1 MTKSVGSQAISNDY
15 YVEVRSQKSNLEKKN
30 LNEKAKT
37 QQLMYVITTEE
48 QHKIIKTAAL
58 WNC

>member
-1 MTKSVGSQAISNDY
+1 MTKSVRSQAISNDY
-15 YVEVRSQKSNLEKKN
+15 YVEVRSQKSNLEKKH

-48 QHKIIKTAAL
+48 QHKIIKTAAF